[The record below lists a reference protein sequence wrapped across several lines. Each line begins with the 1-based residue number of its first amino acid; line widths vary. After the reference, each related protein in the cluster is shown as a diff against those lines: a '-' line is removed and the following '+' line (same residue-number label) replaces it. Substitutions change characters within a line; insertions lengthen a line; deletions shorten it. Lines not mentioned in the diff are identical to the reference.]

1 MKLIFWV
8 YINIKV
14 FCKLILPI
22 LVGMGTIS
30 QVANQIADALEGH
43 SIWKYFMDCLDFLH
57 VLGPSSKL
65 LKVFSILVGCFEVGQ
80 KYPRHLLVE

>member
-43 SIWKYFMDCLDFLH
+43 SI
-57 VLGPSSKL
+57 
-65 LKVFSILVGCFEVGQ
+65 
-80 KYPRHLLVE
+80 